1 MHFEGE
7 GPARTAGV
15 GTRLDARGPSQR
27 RGHCRQINADDIDT
41 TLDLQFECFG
51 PDVFCTVCSLLVFL
65 DNATGRLMQICPG

>member
-7 GPARTAGV
+7 VPARTAGV

-27 RGHCRQINADDIDT
+27 RGHCRQIHADDMDT
-41 TLDLQFECFG
+41 TLDLRCEGFG
-51 PDVFCTVCSLLVFL
+51 PDVFCTVSRLLVFL